1 MLATIQQVIVENG
14 LHRFQQVCQFL
25 RRHVVDKLAG
35 VDLVEPH
42 ILAVVVAKEM
52 PVMAVHLTLSPGQA
66 LVKQSFQRAL
76 DAEIPLLDIPEHRGY
91 LLCRSGRVNLAARNY
106 RQAHLCRLFECRR
119 PVDHLLSPY
128 RPG

>member
-1 MLATIQQVIVENG
+1 MVIENSLHRLQQVS
-14 LHRFQQVCQFL
+14 QFL
-25 RRHVVDKLAG
+25 RRHVVDELAG

-42 ILAVVVAKEM
+42 VRAVVVAQEM
-52 PVMAVHLTLSPGQA
+52 PVIAVYLTLSPGQA
-66 LVKQSFQRAL
+66 LVEQGFQSSL

-106 RQAHLCRLFECRR
+106 RQPHLCRLFWCHR
-119 PVDHLLSPY
+119 PVDHQLSPY